1 MVRAAAKAAR
11 ERDLSNVECRE
22 MDAQA
27 IDLAD
32 GSVDGVMSRYGLI
45 LVPDRKAA
53 FAEIRRVLRPGGA
66 LAYAVWGPWRRIP
79 WMMMFGAVMTQQGL
93 FTPPAEAQDDGVMP
107 LATGDEN
114 RVLLSEAGFREIHV
128 EVMDLPHRYTD
139 FDHYWDVSSTIAG
152 SLALTIACLGGEHV
166 VAIKTALRDAVAP
179 FRSGKH
185 LVFPS
190 RTILVRAS

>member
-1 MVRAAAKAAR
+1 
-11 ERDLSNVECRE
+11 

-66 LAYAVWGPWRRIP
+66 L
-79 WMMMFGAVMTQQGL
+79 
-93 FTPPAEAQDDGVMP
+93 PPAEAQDDGVMP